1 MATTNINP
9 KGGETS
15 TKHGLRSKARKA
27 FNTQP
32 VEAIVWLPRTVPM
45 TTAVL
50 ALLCIIQGLTELGD
64 MTTIRATWGF
74 DPAYPHSWLTYAFVH
89 DGRAHLIHN
98 TLLILLPAGRIIE
111 LHLGRTRLALL
122 ILFTAI
128 AAAVMLAVAVPE
140 YWETGGNPVGL
151 SAVSHAIFV
160 IGVYIG
166 ARITF
171 TQLAT
176 TLASKPGF
184 GAIRGGPWPAL
195 ATPLGLT
202 AAGTWITV
210 AMEYEWPNQ
219 DAAERVAHSFGILA
233 GAMAAVLIATTSDK
247 VRARHAGRALI
258 GFAIA
263 VTLSFILVAT
273 MTVSATPVG
282 PEAGG

>member
-1 MATTNINP
+1 M
-9 KGGETS
+9 
-15 TKHGLRSKARKA
+15 HRLRSKARKA

-32 VEAIVWLPRTVPM
+32 LEAIVWLPRTVPL
-45 TTAVL
+45 TAAVL

-89 DGRAHLIHN
+89 NDRAHLIHN
-98 TLLILLPAGRIIE
+98 TLLILLPAGGMIE

-122 ILFTAI
+122 ILFAAI

-140 YWETGGNPVGL
+140 YWETGGNPVGF

-171 TQLAT
+171 IQLAT
-176 TLASKPGF
+176 TLSSRPGF
-184 GAIRGGPWPAL
+184 AAIRGGPWPAL
-195 ATPLGLT
+195 ATLLGLT
-202 AAGTWITV
+202 AAGTWVTV
-210 AMEYEWPNQ
+210 AMSYEWPNQ

-233 GAMAAVLIATTSDK
+233 GALAAVLIATTSDK
-247 VRARHAGRALI
+247 VRARHAGRPLI
-258 GFAIA
+258 GFTIA

-273 MTVSATPVG
+273 ITVSATPFG
-282 PEAGG
+282 PETGG